1 MFSVSVRH
9 SSDNVDYS
17 IIQILLN
24 AFVLLCS
31 QGLPT
36 FSQSTQ
42 ARSVGTFKQHHGE
55 SRHKTIGLIDIVDPI
70 DVRSV
75 SRQGCAVSHGTCQSV
90 QRGIGCTANR
100 QQRINPTFQRI
111 PADTNMQILFIRTKL
126 KHGAQHRNT
135 EWLAFGTSVND
146 VSCLFTVETAIRW
159 GLMVVT
165 SDNTDATSPI
175 DMPKR
180 IATEAAASAF
190 MTLC

>member
-1 MFSVSVRH
+1 MF
-9 SSDNVDYS
+9 D
-17 IIQILLN
+17 
-24 AFVLLCS
+24 
-31 QGLPT
+31 
-36 FSQSTQ
+36 
-42 ARSVGTFKQHHGE
+42 GE

-135 EWLAFGTSVND
+135 EWLAFGTSLPTQQSVKT
-146 VSCLFTVETAIRW
+146 SFHGIRIGVE
-159 GLMVVT
+159 
-165 SDNTDATSPI
+165 
-175 DMPKR
+175 
-180 IATEAAASAF
+180 
-190 MTLC
+190 